1 MTYNNIREKFY
12 QRFKKFY
19 RKHDEQFV
27 SFNIKDMYPSL
38 LKYDVLS
45 EMKNRISDNKFA
57 TSIDKCALVELAML
71 SLEFMLFTIDQK
83 ILKSKQSFIH
93 RHTNFTMFHR
103 NLH

>member
-45 EMKNRISDNKFA
+45 EMKNRISDN
-57 TSIDKCALVELAML
+57 
-71 SLEFMLFTIDQK
+71 
-83 ILKSKQSFIH
+83 
-93 RHTNFTMFHR
+93 
-103 NLH
+103 